1 MPGGLLQIASSG
13 IQDIYLTKN
22 PEITFFKKIYRRH
35 TNFSIETK
43 EINIDQIVNYGD
55 SFFINIPKNGDLIYR
70 SYVKVELPSL
80 KFDDSYINNEEYKNL
95 KSNNLSNLNLEKNKW
110 KKEYDSLLSFSEV
123 QIIFYQKVKTLL
135 KSQDVT
141 YDNITD
147 QTLILKN
154 SYYSNLRSVVFLIDE
169 DIKDKIDI
177 ISYVSK
183 LNMSFGTE
191 DNDENNTITIET
203 FLSNIEILYNNII
216 KQLTYYFSNFIYYK
230 KKYESLNMGLIE
242 YAWINNIGHHYFT
255 DFNVE
260 LDGQIIES
268 YSNDYLNIFNSH
280 NLKDNETDN
289 YNELIGNVDSLN
301 KLSSSK
307 KTYDIYIPL
316 IFWFNRS
323 STNALPIVSM
333 KHSEVTINIKLNE
346 ITNLVYFYDY
356 VKEYENLLILYLPYI
371 SHNIINNNNPE
382 SLWDSNYN
390 VQRSDIDNVEYLNRE
405 RIYIYKFNKLTKELL
420 KLKFSNL
427 SDSDLDTFFNNYSS
441 DTNKYF
447 LSKLD
452 WINFRNNSESNSDS
466 SVIKICKNINLYKSP
481 YFADENFLLSQIPRP
496 NITFLTEYIY
506 LDELERNKFAS
517 NNLEYIVN
525 LPSQITTNIPN
536 TEYFTTDIDLLK
548 PSKDLIWF
556 IKCNLSKNG
565 LNKFSFKD
573 PNILNS
579 CLFFDEKIVSDMKF
593 TVHDLQLIDFDKGEN
608 LYLYSN
614 KYHKLNS
621 TNNNILFYYSNFS
634 LFPEEDQPSGT
645 INFSVVKGK
654 NIQIKINKSFLSNYF
669 DTKYNI
675 NSQNLEL
682 VFINRNYSL
691 LNFNKGKG
699 TLVYY

>member
-80 KFDDSYINNEEYKNL
+80 KFDDSYINNEEYKIL

-154 SYYSNLRSVVFLIDE
+154 SYYSNLRSVVFLVDE

-177 ISYVSK
+177 ISYVTK

-191 DNDENNTITIET
+191 DDDENNTITIET

-356 VKEYENLLILYLPYI
+356 VKEYEDLLILYLPYI